1 MCVREKRAAKPPSKW
16 KLAAIALA
24 EAKAAG
30 LKYYRT
36 GKTCARGHVAP
47 RWVSSRE
54 CVECSREAARIRLLA
69 EPLRAEAMAAGKKHY
84 FTGVPCVNGHVAR
97 RQVSSGQCFECHNE
111 AAAKYRAESPEKAR
125 AYGRAYRA
133 KHREKV
139 IARMR
144 EYYAKHP
151 DTNRARSA
159 NTSARKLALEGALTE
174 HDIARKRVEHGGKC
188 AFCGVKLDRTNEQ
201 YHANVPRPLELALQC
216 AIALRPL

>member
-84 FTGVPCVNGHVAR
+84 FAGVPCVNGHVAPR
-97 RQVSSGQCFECHNE
+97 LIGGAGGQCTECGKE
-111 AAAKYRAESPEKAR
+111 AAAKFRAKHPEKAKAIQR
-125 AYGRAYRA
+125 ASYDKY
-133 KHREKV
+133 
-139 IARMR
+139 
-144 EYYAKHP
+144 
-151 DTNRARSA
+151 RARSA
-159 NTSARKLALEGALTE
+159 NIRAQKRGAILG
-174 HDIARKRVEHGGKC
+174 AVE
-188 AFCGVKLDRTNEQ
+188 
-201 YHANVPRPLELALQC
+201 P
-216 AIALRPL
+216 